1 MTFRGFLAAA
11 TLLLS
16 ANVAAAQDVR
26 LGDLSA
32 RLYLEASGKL
42 SDDLLKLKD
51 PKLAD
56 LPRGEGIF
64 GEPANTVVF
73 NITLLGAKNTQPK
86 HANAIATIVT
96 TNRTGQ
102 RRTETR
108 PLLGFV
114 FNNDGVLNRPIIVEN
129 VTCSKVEV
137 EVKSRGASKR
147 AQLDFTCTEP
157 KTAET
162 EKKQPPK
169 R

>member
-1 MTFRGFLAAA
+1 M
-11 TLLLS
+11 LLLS
-16 ANVAAAQDVR
+16 ASVASAQDLR

-64 GEPANTVVF
+64 GEPANTVIF

-86 HANAIATIVT
+86 HASAIATIVT

-114 FNNDGVLNRPIIVEN
+114 FNSDGVLNRPIIVEN

-137 EVKSRGASKR
+137 EVKARGASRR

-157 KTAET
+157 KTAEI
-162 EKKQPPK
+162 EKKPPPK